1 MLVGIFEERTQDP
14 ALYENHEH
22 VLRLMEK
29 FLFIAAP
36 VQFPGEITE
45 TNSADEEVTYYCGN
59 SGSPW
64 KLPSAWVLNEFLPAS
79 FQFC

>member
-1 MLVGIFEERTQDP
+1 MVKKGTIIHDNILSLYLLVGIFEERTEDP

-36 VQFPGEITE
+36 VQFPEEMTE
-45 TNSADEEVTYYCGN
+45 TYITDEEV
-59 SGSPW
+59 
-64 KLPSAWVLNEFLPAS
+64 LNYHKVPKF
-79 FQFC
+79 